1 MIKGNTISKVCSKP
15 SVNSQVALIFSM
27 SNTMQALCAPQI
39 PKESRPGPCLCREFN
54 PEEEGKAKAASLFS
68 EA

>member
-1 MIKGNTISKVCSKP
+1 MIKGNTVSKENCKP
-15 SVNSQVALIFSM
+15 SVNSQVTLIFSM
-27 SNTMQALCAPQI
+27 SNTMQVLCATQI

-54 PEEEGKAKAASLFS
+54 PEEGKVKAANPFS